1 MLSTSKINFIV
12 IKVLIAFY
20 LTFNVLA
27 DKNEAFMGNT
37 DAKNVLIEYAS
48 LSCVHCA
55 NFHTKQL
62 PSIKKELID
71 TGKLKYIYRDFPL
84 DKPAMIASMVS
95 NCYKGEQY
103 FTVLNTLFRNQKKW
117 VVKSENLEVALHSI
131 LKVHGISI
139 EDINDC
145 TIENAINKDLAV
157 APGMYLHLGHLFY
170 KVGDFKSAKASFEA
184 EKKLFPESAYFSNKL
199 IEQLNNQ

>member
-1 MLSTSKINFIV
+1 MLSKSKINFIV

-27 DKNEAFMGNT
+27 DKNEAFMGNI
-37 DAKNVLIEYAS
+37 DARNVLIEYAS

-71 TGKLKYIYRDFPL
+71 TGKLKYIYKDFPL

-95 NCYKGEQY
+95 NCYRGEQY

-117 VVKSENLEVALHSI
+117 VVKSENLETALHSI
-131 LKVHGISI
+131 LKVHGITI
-139 EDINDC
+139 EDIKDC
-145 TIENAINKDLAV
+145 TVENAINKEKWNSILQERLNAQKMGV
-157 APGMYLHLGHLFY
+157 NSTP
-170 KVGDFKSAKASFEA
+170 SFFLNG
-184 EKKLFPESAYFSNKL
+184 KKLEGQVTSEILKD
-199 IEQLNNQ
+199 IIQ

>member
-1 MLSTSKINFIV
+1 MFSKFKINI
-12 IKVLIAFY
+12 IALKVLMALC

-27 DKNEAFMGNT
+27 DKNEAFMGNI

-62 PSIKKELID
+62 PSIKKDLID
-71 TGKLKYIYRDFPL
+71 TGKLKYIYKDFPL

-117 VVKSENLEVALHSI
+117 VVKSENLEVALHST
-131 LKVHGISI
+131 LKVHGITI
-139 EDINDC
+139 EDIKDC
-145 TIENAINKDLAV
+145 TIENAINKEKWDSILEERLNAQEIGV
-157 APGMYLHLGHLFY
+157 NSTP
-170 KVGDFKSAKASFEA
+170 SFFLNG
-184 EKKLFPESAYFSNKL
+184 KKLEGQVTSEILKDI
-199 IEQLNNQ
+199 IE